1 MFLYGSGT
9 EAYRS
14 CSVTCRG
21 EFYISGGRYEKKQI
35 SKLNKCKLERVASLP
50 YVFDS
55 VVKQKPKTVGP
66 MIFQEILVTNES
78 LGSTEFKS
86 RKKSVR

>member
-1 MFLYGSGT
+1 MFLYGFGT

-14 CSVTCRG
+14 CSVIWRG

-35 SKLNKCKLERVASLP
+35 SKLNKCKLERVGSLP

-78 LGSTEFKS
+78 LGST
-86 RKKSVR
+86 